1 MKYTIINK
9 FTGNLENNYCSVYE
23 NTTMPI
29 NQDVLQ
35 YVPVTQQMID
45 LLEFKVE
52 DTLLDSMTTKYNL
65 ATNSWNV
72 VTKQVLKPNILE
84 NRQRDLLNLK
94 LEAQKYAQITDL
106 PQSFKT
112 QIQNYIT
119 QLNNIVLPADTT
131 TRDPAQQ
138 AAIIW
143 PTKPW

>member
-1 MKYTIINK
+1 
-9 FTGNLENNYCSVYE
+9 
-23 NTTMPI
+23 
-29 NQDVLQ
+29 
-35 YVPVTQQMID
+35 
-45 LLEFKVE
+45 
-52 DTLLDSMTTKYNL
+52 
-65 ATNSWNV
+65 
-72 VTKQVLKPNILE
+72 
-84 NRQRDLLNLK
+84 LLNLK